1 MLAESQFSVHF
12 PVKDRVADVDLS
24 VVTVDEAI
32 VAAREGFALLHTS
45 TVPTRQVG
53 SDASSLRRRDDSAPT
68 WNSRRGG
75 GGGASAPGVGRA
87 SNEIRI
93 GGSRLHSR
101 YRRTRTL
108 PRSLSPFGSSTRML
122 SLPALD
128 RSIGAS

>member
-93 GGSRLHSR
+93 GGSRL
-101 YRRTRTL
+101 L
-108 PRSLSPFGSSTRML
+108 C
-122 SLPALD
+122 SLPEDAD
-128 RSIGAS
+128 AAAKFVAVREQHADVEPASFG